1 MLMMRTLL
9 ATVCCIFGS
18 WGLVI
23 ELNFGSDFEHKV
35 WSRFWSWSSGKI
47 FELEFGQHFAAGN
60 DICRVMKLNL
70 GCDTL
75 VSWTQPSGQLCLWQ
89 CCICIMLY
97 NKDKKGYNRRLIWYS
112 YLVLGTRSAAK
123 FEKVPSTSLHRVIVR
138 CHAQSTRGPCIS
150 SDTKMLRYLWCNPDY
165 PKSKIQC
172 TSYMVAPL
180 NFAECWPVSDRFF
193 QR

>member
-23 ELNFGSDFEHKV
+23 ELKFGSDFEHKV
-35 WSRFWSWSSGKI
+35 WSRFWSWISGKI

-123 FEKVPSTSLHRVIVR
+123 FEKVPSTSSYWSIYLSFVHLILHL
-138 CHAQSTRGPCIS
+138 P
-150 SDTKMLRYLWCNPDY
+150 
-165 PKSKIQC
+165 
-172 TSYMVAPL
+172 PL
-180 NFAECWPVSDRFF
+180 LFILFLIIWDFTV
-193 QR
+193 

>member
-123 FEKVPSTSLHRVIVR
+123 FEKVPSTSKLSLGGGDGGMDSLEGACKLEVQREWQTQLHHEHGPDHRHSCII
-138 CHAQSTRGPCIS
+138 STTPIFSCYGKSP
-150 SDTKMLRYLWCNPDY
+150 DTNL
-165 PKSKIQC
+165 Q
-172 TSYMVAPL
+172 
-180 NFAECWPVSDRFF
+180 E
-193 QR
+193 

>member
-75 VSWTQPSGQLCLWQ
+75 VSWTQPSGPLCLRQ
-89 CCICIMLY
+89 CFVNACFPR
-97 NKDKKGYNRRLIWYS
+97 KKEEESL
-112 YLVLGTRSAAK
+112 LVA
-123 FEKVPSTSLHRVIVR
+123 STSDPMHYICSTLSTDPSPLLHWHDNATSNIHPQGSPNINLDR
-138 CHAQSTRGPCIS
+138 
-150 SDTKMLRYLWCNPDY
+150 K
-165 PKSKIQC
+165 KSFN
-172 TSYMVAPL
+172 APL
-180 NFAECWPVSDRFF
+180 RTLKLL
-193 QR
+193 

>member
-123 FEKVPSTSLHRVIVR
+123 FEKVPSTSFDSSSFGILKNKWLISNFEAEIRSHLLHYR
-138 CHAQSTRGPCIS
+138 RGGCI
-150 SDTKMLRYLWCNPDY
+150 
-165 PKSKIQC
+165 
-172 TSYMVAPL
+172 
-180 NFAECWPVSDRFF
+180 F
-193 QR
+193 

>member
-75 VSWTQPSGQLCLWQ
+75 VSWTQPSGQLYLWQ

-97 NKDKKGYNRRLIWYS
+97 NKDKKGYDGRLIWYS

-123 FEKVPSTSLHRVIVR
+123 FEKVPSTNKHMIFIHQWGMNR
-138 CHAQSTRGPCIS
+138 A
-150 SDTKMLRYLWCNPDY
+150 DMLRIHFPNTRWESEVVHWVTRPPASPALPTTGIGR
-165 PKSKIQC
+165 STLQ
-172 TSYMVAPL
+172 
-180 NFAECWPVSDRFF
+180 
-193 QR
+193 

>member
-75 VSWTQPSGQLCLWQ
+75 VSWTQPSGPCNVSFCKREEKIKCMDILLNVHLQKWTVEFLSNVKDTTSNFGKLQLILPTPTLCSPELTFTQRNHFLGRETLFCPSCL
-89 CCICIMLY
+89 
-97 NKDKKGYNRRLIWYS
+97 
-112 YLVLGTRSAAK
+112 T
-123 FEKVPSTSLHRVIVR
+123 
-138 CHAQSTRGPCIS
+138 
-150 SDTKMLRYLWCNPDY
+150 
-165 PKSKIQC
+165 
-172 TSYMVAPL
+172 
-180 NFAECWPVSDRFF
+180 
-193 QR
+193 

>member
-1 MLMMRTLL
+1 MNHWRYLFFAVHISEGGSYWLNW
-9 ATVCCIFGS
+9 FGS

-75 VSWTQPSGQLCLWQ
+75 VSWTQPSGPLCLWQ
-89 CCICIMLY
+89 CFLNKSIFPFFRFSQFSFLSICPSSGWSTGRQSRQDYQLSQIFKRDFLEWILRTVLIG
-97 NKDKKGYNRRLIWYS
+97 KKR
-112 YLVLGTRSAAK
+112 
-123 FEKVPSTSLHRVIVR
+123 
-138 CHAQSTRGPCIS
+138 
-150 SDTKMLRYLWCNPDY
+150 
-165 PKSKIQC
+165 
-172 TSYMVAPL
+172 
-180 NFAECWPVSDRFF
+180 
-193 QR
+193 

>member
-75 VSWTQPSGQLCLWQ
+75 VSWTQPSGQLYLWQ

-97 NKDKKGYNRRLIWYS
+97 NKDKKGYDGRLIWYS

-150 SDTKMLRYLWCNPDY
+150 SDTKMLRYFWCNTDY
-165 PKSKIQC
+165 PQSNIQC
-172 TSYMVAPL
+172 TTYRFFFNWASPE
-180 NFAECWPVSDRFF
+180 FAKCWPVSN
-193 QR
+193 

>member
-89 CCICIMLY
+89 CLY
-97 NKDKKGYNRRLIWYS
+97 HISLSSID
-112 YLVLGTRSAAK
+112 TR
-123 FEKVPSTSLHRVIVR
+123 
-138 CHAQSTRGPCIS
+138 QSKQCEFSIYIFDNS
-150 SDTKMLRYLWCNPDY
+150 
-165 PKSKIQC
+165 KSKSMVKSEKMALSDLVFARKIARMILIQ
-172 TSYMVAPL
+172 
-180 NFAECWPVSDRFF
+180 NI
-193 QR
+193 

>member
-75 VSWTQPSGQLCLWQ
+75 VSWTQPSGQLYLWQ

-97 NKDKKGYNRRLIWYS
+97 NKDKKGYDGRLIWYS

-123 FEKVPSTSLHRVIVR
+123 FPALVSQPLKGQLGLVDSPTQLTLVTWICLLSRR
-138 CHAQSTRGPCIS
+138 WGPF
-150 SDTKMLRYLWCNPDY
+150 KRE
-165 PKSKIQC
+165 
-172 TSYMVAPL
+172 V
-180 NFAECWPVSDRFF
+180 
-193 QR
+193 